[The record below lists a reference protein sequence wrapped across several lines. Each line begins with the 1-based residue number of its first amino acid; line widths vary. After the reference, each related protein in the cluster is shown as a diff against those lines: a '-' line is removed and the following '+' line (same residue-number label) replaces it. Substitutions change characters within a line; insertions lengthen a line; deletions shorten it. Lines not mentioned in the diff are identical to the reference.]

1 MNINNENNNKKLLI
15 FCAKYCKMYISDF
28 IIRRYFE
35 YRKEVSGDEK
45 L

>member
-15 FCAKYCKMYISDF
+15 FCTKYCIIYISDLYCKMYP
-28 IIRRYFE
+28 E